1 MSRSSSLVSGIVRA
15 GKADS
20 NDPWNTKKK
29 WKLVCVRWEMA
40 ENGEGTT
47 RAGTWICQSRTC
59 DMAVT
64 KLIGSL
70 ILTA

>member
-15 GKADS
+15 RKADS
-20 NDPWNTKKK
+20 NDPWNTKEE

-59 DMAVT
+59 DM
-64 KLIGSL
+64 GSDQ
-70 ILTA
+70 IQG